1 MADDQILCL
10 EKLRVETITGRVLVD
25 DVDVELK
32 RGEILGLI
40 GESGAGKS
48 TIGLASMAYAR
59 AGMRITGGTITL
71 AGTELRASTALYRR
85 HTRGKSIA
93 YIAQSAAAS
102 FNPGMTLMDQV
113 CEAPVVHGVMGRA
126 EAEVYAKT
134 LFRTLQLPNPDTIG
148 DRYPHQVS
156 GGQLQRVMA
165 AMAMS
170 CRPDVIVLDEPTTAL
185 DVTTQIEVLALLR
198 DLIAEFGTA
207 GLYITHDLA
216 VVAQIAHRIMVLRHG
231 KMVECG
237 DTEQILEAPRTEYCR
252 ALVNER
258 REAEALVLSVPDKAA
273 RPILRVRDVTAG
285 YGTTATAK
293 GAVAVVKGAS
303 FDLARGETLAIVG
316 ESGSGKST
324 MARIV
329 TGLLPRWSGEIELE
343 GKSLPAALGSRPND
357 ILRRLQ
363 MVHQMPDTA
372 LNPRQT
378 LAQIIGRPVAL
389 FFGKGRAEVRARV
402 LELLR
407 LVGLPEEFADRKPG
421 QLSGGQKQRVCIARA
436 LAAEPE
442 VIICDEPTSALDPL
456 VAEEVLK
463 LLKGL
468 QDRLGLAYVFITHDL
483 GTVRRIA
490 HRTAVM
496 LKGEIIAQGP
506 TEEIFSPPYH
516 PYTEKLILSVPEMH
530 TTWLDEILA
539 KRGGA
544 AGLVAGA
551 RERPAEPAIAAR
563 AAAMDPAAV
572 AETERLA
579 ALEVLGEGR
588 DAAGLGDLQT
598 EVRNLKGM
606 VEL

>member
-25 DVDVELK
+25 DVDVTLK

-48 TIGLASMAYAR
+48 TIGLAAMAYAR

-85 HTRGKSIA
+85 NSRGKSIA

-113 CEAPVVHGVMGRA
+113 CEAPVIHGVMDRA
-126 EAEVYAKT
+126 EAEVYAKK

-148 DRYPHQVS
+148 SRYPHQVS

-237 DTEQILEAPRTEYCR
+237 DTIQILEQPRTEYCR

-258 REAEALVLSVPDKAA
+258 REAEHLTLSVPDKAA
-273 RPILRVRDVTAG
+273 RPILRVTNVTAG

-303 FDLARGETLAIVG
+303 FDLAKGETLAIVG

-343 GKSLPAALGSRPND
+343 GKSLPPALGSRSND

-378 LAQIIGRPVAL
+378 LAQIIGRPVAR
-389 FFGKGRAEVRARV
+389 FFGKSRAQVRARV
-402 LELLR
+402 LELLS
-407 LVGLPEEFADRKPG
+407 LVGLPAEFADRKPG

-506 TEEIFSPPYH
+506 TEEIFAPPYH

-539 KRGGA
+539 RRGGA

-551 RERPAEPAIAAR
+551 VERPAEPALAAHM
-563 AAAMDPAAV
+563 AAQDPGAV
-572 AETERLA
+572 AETERLVA
-579 ALEVLGEGR
+579 REVLGESRGT
-588 DAAGLGDLQT
+588 AGLEELQT

-606 VEL
+606 LEI

>member
-1 MADDQILCL
+1 MADDKILCL
-10 EKLRVETITGRVLVD
+10 EKLRVETVTGRVLVD
-25 DVDVELK
+25 DVDVQLK

-59 AGMRITGGTITL
+59 AGMRITGGTVTL

-85 HTRGKSIA
+85 HIRGKSIA

-126 EAEVYAKT
+126 EAETYARK
-134 LFRTLQLPNPDTIG
+134 LFRILQLPNPDSIG

-231 KMVECG
+231 KTVECG
-237 DTEQILEAPRTEYCR
+237 DTRQILEEPRTDYCR

-258 REAEALVLSVPDKAA
+258 REAEQLTLSVPDKAA
-273 RPILRVRDVTAG
+273 RPILRVKDLTAG
-285 YGTTATAK
+285 YGGQAK
-293 GAVAVVKGAS
+293 GTRPVVKGAS

-324 MARIV
+324 VARIV
-329 TGLLPRWSGEIELE
+329 TGLLPRWSGDIELD

-378 LAQIIGRPVAL
+378 LAQIVGRPVAL
-389 FFGKGRAEVRARV
+389 FFRKSRAEVRARV

-407 LVGLPEEFADRKPG
+407 LVGLPEEFAERRPG

-456 VAEEVLK
+456 VAEDVLK

-506 TEEIFSPPYH
+506 TAEIFAPPYH

-539 KRGGA
+539 RRGGA
-544 AGLVAGA
+544 AGLVAGSA
-551 RERPAEPAIAAR
+551 GRPAEPA
-563 AAAMDPAAV
+563 AV
-572 AETERLA
+572 DEAERLA
-579 ALEVLGEGR
+579 ARDGLDEGR
-588 DAAGLGDLQT
+588 DVPGFADLQK
-598 EVRNLKGM
+598 EMGNLKGM
-606 VEL
+606 LET